1 MSEPID
7 IKTKKKL
14 SPSTE
19 INFDKEIVLEIVQNS
34 LVKTYDEWVKFQQ
47 TWVNKAYA
55 TFHDFDKYLVLIYLI
70 KTVWQD
76 LSDKFKFQSIDE
88 FYSHDQVI
96 IPKIN
101 LIKISEELNIPK
113 ETIRR
118 KVNDF
123 QKVGILRREGK
134 SIILNRSLMI
144 FQKPTSSLDQLCKFI
159 EKTSALIPKEKL
171 FNKNYSREE
180 YKIFICKH
188 FTVCWSRFFNLQI
201 PYLVRNRNTF
211 RTLET
216 WNIWGTIAINH
227 MINVKKMDE
236 KRLLDENIMPNNFVD
251 QLINVKIKH
260 GINASTISDMSGIP
274 RATVIR
280 KLKWLTNQNVI
291 KKDKNLQYFMTDKG
305 KLNKQINKNISRL
318 HQDIAYFLT
327 DIIDLIKN
335 SNLKI

>member
-1 MSEPID
+1 MNEPID

-14 SPSTE
+14 NPSIET
-19 INFDKEIVLEIVQNS
+19 NFDKEVVLEIVQNS
-34 LVKTYDEWVKFQQ
+34 LIKTYDEWIKFQQ
-47 TWVNKAYA
+47 VWVNKAYA
-55 TFHDFDKYLVLIYLI
+55 TFRDFDKYLVLIYLI
-70 KTVWQD
+70 KNVWQD
-76 LSDKFKFQSIDE
+76 LSDKFKYQSIDE

-123 QKVGILRREGK
+123 QKSGILRREGK
-134 SIILNRSLMI
+134 SIILNRSLMTV
-144 FQKPTSSLDQLCKFI
+144 QKPTSSLDQLCKFI

-180 YKIFICKH
+180 YKTFISKH

-201 PYLVRNRNTF
+201 PYLVRVRNTF

-227 MINVKKMDE
+227 MLN
-236 KRLLDENIMPNNFVD
+236 
-251 QLINVKIKH
+251 
-260 GINASTISDMSGIP
+260 
-274 RATVIR
+274 
-280 KLKWLTNQNVI
+280 I
-291 KKDKNLQYFMTDKG
+291 KKTHR
-305 KLNKQINKNISRL
+305 S
-318 HQDIAYFLT
+318 
-327 DIIDLIKN
+327 
-335 SNLKI
+335 